1 MRREGY
7 GGTRQNKEGLY
18 ERDIFKLS
26 NEASH
31 LAKIRKMKVLI
42 SQSCP
47 SLCDPMDYVAH
58 QAPLSMGFSREEYW
72 NVLLF
77 PFPGDLSDSGIK
89 TESPALQADSLPSA
103 PPEKLKW

>member
-31 LAKIRKMKVLI
+31 LAKIKKMKVLV

-47 SLCDPMDYVAH
+47 SLCDPMDYVVH
-58 QAPLSMGFSREEYW
+58 QALLSMGFSREEYW
-72 NVLLF
+72 NGL
-77 PFPGDLSDSGIK
+77 PFPSPG
-89 TESPALQADSLPSA
+89 ESSQPRD
-103 PPEKLKW
+103 